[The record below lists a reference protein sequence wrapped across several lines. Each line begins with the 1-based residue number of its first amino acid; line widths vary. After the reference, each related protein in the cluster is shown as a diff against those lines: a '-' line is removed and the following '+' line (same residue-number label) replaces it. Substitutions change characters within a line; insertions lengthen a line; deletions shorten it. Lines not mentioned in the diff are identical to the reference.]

1 MMSTHTS
8 DGIGLNEN
16 YASAQR
22 STVADVR
29 QGRTTVCLRDGQ
41 SQRLYL
47 ACNVDLHGVPAD
59 QQQAVETQLLEILSL
74 GLQGV
79 GKTKSSAE
87 MDVRPQGSIKP
98 LHTGQVLPREGL
110 WIITLQTPALICDP
124 ARLDESSGHRELHQ
138 AYASAWT
145 ELSGSSI
152 ILVRFFAE
160 QSLAGGYY
168 LHQRFQSGKPYNPY
182 VLTEPGSVFVLTA
195 VPGQEVRAQECV
207 DNWFERGLPLP
218 DWAVHRYE
226 RDGVGGANWNN
237 CPYIRENGYGEIT
250 VNLNFHWE
258 KRLQEN

>member
-1 MMSTHTS
+1 M
-8 DGIGLNEN
+8 GNPP
-16 YASAQR
+16 SAPSFFKDWKSR
-22 STVADVR
+22 NDVDAHFGWYR
-29 QGRTTVCLRDGQ
+29 PERELRVRTAIDRRRRKAKEEQLFAYEMVNPKGFIWH
-41 SQRLYL
+41 
-47 ACNVDLHGVPAD
+47 ANVDLHGVPAD

-195 VPGQEVRAQECV
+195 VPGQE
-207 DNWFERGLPLP
+207 
-218 DWAVHRYE
+218 
-226 RDGVGGANWNN
+226 
-237 CPYIRENGYGEIT
+237 
-250 VNLNFHWE
+250 
-258 KRLQEN
+258 